1 MNLNKLLWASTAIV
15 ALASCQT
22 ASDPYMTLET
32 KSLSLEVDGGTATVK
47 LFTNVYYRVNND
59 CTDDAGNYWARITD
73 TEVDGDATTFH
84 IKYDANEKSVVRTG
98 TVRFIGDGV
107 TPLKLTLNQK
117 AVAPKGINPN
127 FVELPF
133 TENTTTFTVLDE
145 REWTAECEDKG
156 VVISPASG
164 KGVTNV
170 TVTLPENSTISGR
183 KINVNVAIKGDQTYT
198 FAIDQKKYVGILAD
212 WAFKESLS
220 ETQKTFAD
228 SENQSVFPG
237 TNGKYVAASTGEGK
251 LEYYAVERTGYSVAA
266 GKSKAVC
273 KRGVGAKGGGDP
285 YVAGTIPGDYWL
297 VTASM
302 GGKVIPAGT
311 KIHFYFVTKLGT
323 MCSNYWMIEFKD
335 GEEWKPAL
343 PTSTLQESATE
354 TLSGAPINYS
364 ATITYN
370 FAGMLLDSSNN
381 GAYIPAEGVFTTT
394 KDMDEIVLR
403 FGQAGRLCLNGAKF
417 AGKYID
423 WTHASGQT
431 RFSAQHPSNPE
442 TGAAIKEYNQHVLLE
457 IVE

>member
-198 FAIDQKKYVGILAD
+198 LAIDQKKYVGILAD

-285 YVAGTIPGDYWL
+285 YVAGTIPGDYWRPWNL
-297 VTASM
+297 
-302 GGKVIPAGT
+302 
-311 KIHFYFVTKLGT
+311 
-323 MCSNYWMIEFKD
+323 
-335 GEEWKPAL
+335 
-343 PTSTLQESATE
+343 
-354 TLSGAPINYS
+354 AP
-364 ATITYN
+364 
-370 FAGMLLDSSNN
+370 SS
-381 GAYIPAEGVFTTT
+381 P
-394 KDMDEIVLR
+394 R
-403 FGQAGRLCLNGAKF
+403 
-417 AGKYID
+417 
-423 WTHASGQT
+423 
-431 RFSAQHPSNPE
+431 
-442 TGAAIKEYNQHVLLE
+442 
-457 IVE
+457 

>member
-183 KINVNVAIKGDQTYT
+183 KINVAIKGDQTYT

-228 SENQSVFPG
+228 SEDQSVFPG

-297 VTASM
+297 VTATM

-311 KIHFYFVTKLGT
+311 KIKFRFITKMGT
-323 MCSNYWMIEFKD
+323 ACSTRWMTEYKS
-335 GEEWKPAL
+335 GEEWL
-343 PTSTLQESATE
+343 PTAPVQEFAE
-354 TLSGAPINYS
+354 TAVKALSGQDVEYS
-364 ATITYN
+364 AVVKYN
-370 FAGMLLDSSNN
+370 FAATFLDPSNN
-381 GAYIPAEGVFTTT
+381 GAYIPVEGTFTTAA
-394 KDMDEIVLR
+394 DMTTFAFR
-403 FGQAGRLCLNGAKF
+403 FREAGHLGLDGAKYQ
-417 AGKYID
+417 GLYID
-423 WTHASGQT
+423 QTHTSGQSRFSGQT
-431 RFSAQHPSNPE
+431 PNNPE
-442 TGAAIKEYNQHVLLE
+442 TGEQVKEYDEHATFTIE
-457 IVE
+457 E

>member
-198 FAIDQKKYVGILAD
+198 LAIDQKKYVGILAD

-297 VTASM
+297 VTATM

-311 KIHFYFVTKLGT
+311 KIKFRFITKMGT
-323 MCSNYWMIEFKD
+323 ACSTRWMTEYKS
-335 GEEWKPAL
+335 GEEWL
-343 PTSTLQESATE
+343 PTAPVQDFAE
-354 TLSGAPINYS
+354 TAVKALSGQDVEYS
-364 ATITYN
+364 AVVKYN
-370 FAGMLLDSSNN
+370 FAATFLDPSNN
-381 GAYIPAEGVFTTT
+381 GAYIPVPGPVHRPDPHERPVPF
-394 KDMDEIVLR
+394 LR
-403 FGQAGRLCLNGAKF
+403 P
-417 AGKYID
+417 D
-423 WTHASGQT
+423 S
-431 RFSAQHPSNPE
+431 
-442 TGAAIKEYNQHVLLE
+442 
-457 IVE
+457 

>member
-170 TVTLPENSTISGR
+170 KVTLPENSTISGR

-228 SENQSVFPG
+228 SEDQSVFPG

-266 GKSKAVC
+266 GSPLIIPSASASDVGSKN
-273 KRGVGAKGGGDP
+273 P
-285 YVAGTIPGDYWL
+285 LIPTIPFQSVPCIKAKPNIKKKIL
-297 VTASM
+297 PSTKSIIFFIRILPVFLARVRPASHKAKPACIKNTNAAPIKNHTPKM
-302 GGKVIPAGT
+302 LSVITDNMLSVIP
-311 KIHFYFVTKLGT
+311 FLLF
-323 MCSNYWMIEFKD
+323 S
-335 GEEWKPAL
+335 
-343 PTSTLQESATE
+343 
-354 TLSGAPINYS
+354 YS
-364 ATITYN
+364 
-370 FAGMLLDSSNN
+370 LL
-381 GAYIPAEGVFTTT
+381 
-394 KDMDEIVLR
+394 
-403 FGQAGRLCLNGAKF
+403 
-417 AGKYID
+417 
-423 WTHASGQT
+423 
-431 RFSAQHPSNPE
+431 
-442 TGAAIKEYNQHVLLE
+442 
-457 IVE
+457 

>member
-1 MNLNKLLWASTAIV
+1 MNLNKLLWASAAIV

-133 TENTTTFTVLDE
+133 TENNTTFTVLDE

-198 FAIDQKKYVGILAD
+198 LEIDQKKYVGILAD

-228 SENQSVFPG
+228 SEEQSVFPG

-251 LEYYAVERTGYSVAA
+251 LEYYAVERTEIFCCCRQVQGCMQTWCRSQRRRRPLCRRNNPWRLLARDRYYGRKSHSCRYQDQVPFHHQDGY
-266 GKSKAVC
+266 G
-273 KRGVGAKGGGDP
+273 
-285 YVAGTIPGDYWL
+285 
-297 VTASM
+297 
-302 GGKVIPAGT
+302 
-311 KIHFYFVTKLGT
+311 
-323 MCSNYWMIEFKD
+323 
-335 GEEWKPAL
+335 
-343 PTSTLQESATE
+343 
-354 TLSGAPINYS
+354 
-364 ATITYN
+364 
-370 FAGMLLDSSNN
+370 LL
-381 GAYIPAEGVFTTT
+381 YQ
-394 KDMDEIVLR
+394 MD
-403 FGQAGRLCLNGAKF
+403 
-417 AGKYID
+417 D
-423 WTHASGQT
+423 
-431 RFSAQHPSNPE
+431 
-442 TGAAIKEYNQHVLLE
+442 
-457 IVE
+457 

>member
-133 TENTTTFTVLDE
+133 TENNTTFTVLDE

-228 SENQSVFPG
+228 SEDQSVFPG

-297 VTASM
+297 VTATM

-311 KIHFYFVTKLGT
+311 KIKFRFITKMGT
-323 MCSNYWMIEFKD
+323 ACSTRWMTEYKS
-335 GEEWKPAL
+335 GEEWL
-343 PTSTLQESATE
+343 PTAPVQDFAE
-354 TLSGAPINYS
+354 TAVKALSGQDVEYS
-364 ATITYN
+364 AVVKYN
-370 FAGMLLDSSNN
+370 FAATFLDPSNN
-381 GAYIPAEGVFTTT
+381 GAYIPVEGTFTTAA
-394 KDMDEIVLR
+394 DMTTFAFR
-403 FGQAGRLCLNGAKF
+403 FREAGHLGLDGAKF
-417 AGKYID
+417 QGLYID
-423 WTHASGQT
+423 QTQTSGQS
-431 RFSAQHPSNPE
+431 RFSGQKPNNPD
-442 TGAAIKEYNQHVLLE
+442 TGAQVKEYDEHATFTIE
-457 IVE
+457 E

>member
-198 FAIDQKKYVGILAD
+198 LAIDQKKYVGILAD

-228 SENQSVFPG
+228 SEDQSVFPG

-297 VTASM
+297 VTATM

-311 KIHFYFVTKLGT
+311 KIKFRFITKMGT
-323 MCSNYWMIEFKD
+323 ACSTRWMTEYKS
-335 GEEWKPAL
+335 GEEWL
-343 PTSTLQESATE
+343 PTAPVQEFAE
-354 TLSGAPINYS
+354 TAVKALSGQDVEYS
-364 ATITYN
+364 AVVKYN
-370 FAGMLLDSSNN
+370 FTATFLDPSNN
-381 GAYIPAEGVFTTT
+381 GAYIPVEGTFTTAA
-394 KDMDEIVLR
+394 DMTTFAFR
-403 FGQAGRLCLNGAKF
+403 FREAGHLGLDGAKF
-417 AGKYID
+417 QGLYID
-423 WTHASGQT
+423 QTHTSGQSRFSGQT
-431 RFSAQHPSNPE
+431 PNNPE
-442 TGAAIKEYNQHVLLE
+442 TGEQVKEYDEHATFTIE
-457 IVE
+457 E

>member
-59 CTDDAGNYWARITD
+59 CFDDAGNYWARITD

-84 IKYDANEKSVVRTG
+84 IKYDANEKSAVRTG

-183 KINVNVAIKGDQTYT
+183 KVNVNVAIKGDQTYA

-228 SENQSVFPG
+228 SEEQSVFPG
-237 TNGKYVAASTGEGK
+237 TNGKYVAASTGDGK

-285 YVAGTIPGDYWL
+285 YISGTIPGDYWL
-297 VTASM
+297 VTATM

-311 KIHFYFVTKLGT
+311 KIKFRFITKMGT
-323 MCSNYWMIEFKD
+323 ACSTRWMTEYKS
-335 GEEWKPAL
+335 GEEWL
-343 PTSTLQESATE
+343 PTAPVQEFAE
-354 TLSGAPINYS
+354 TAVKALSGQDVEYS
-364 ATITYN
+364 AVVKYN
-370 FAGMLLDSSNN
+370 FAATFLDPSNN
-381 GAYIPAEGVFTTT
+381 GAYIPVEGTFTTAA
-394 KDMDEIVLR
+394 DMTTFAFR
-403 FGQAGRLCLNGAKF
+403 FREAGHLGLDGAKF
-417 AGKYID
+417 QGLYID
-423 WTHASGQT
+423 QTHTSGQSRFSGQT
-431 RFSAQHPSNPE
+431 PNNPE
-442 TGAAIKEYNQHVLLE
+442 TGEQVKEYDEHATFTIE
-457 IVE
+457 E

>member
-117 AVAPKGINPN
+117 AVAHKGINPN

-198 FAIDQKKYVGILAD
+198 LAIDQKKYVGILAD

-228 SENQSVFPG
+228 SEDQSVFPG

-297 VTASM
+297 
-302 GGKVIPAGT
+302 IPAGT
-311 KIHFYFVTKLGT
+311 KIKFRFITKMGT
-323 MCSNYWMIEFKD
+323 ACSTRWMTEYKS
-335 GEEWKPAL
+335 GEEWL
-343 PTSTLQESATE
+343 PTAPVQDFAE
-354 TLSGAPINYS
+354 TAVKALSGKDVEYS
-364 ATITYN
+364 AVVKYN
-370 FAGMLLDSSNN
+370 FAATFLDPSNN
-381 GAYIPAEGVFTTT
+381 GAYIPVEGTFTTAA
-394 KDMDEIVLR
+394 DMTTFAFR
-403 FGQAGRLCLNGAKF
+403 FREAGHLGLDGAKF
-417 AGKYID
+417 QGLYID
-423 WTHASGQT
+423 QTHTSGQSRFSGQT
-431 RFSAQHPSNPE
+431 PNNPD
-442 TGAAIKEYNQHVLLE
+442 TGAQVKEYDEHATFTIE
-457 IVE
+457 E